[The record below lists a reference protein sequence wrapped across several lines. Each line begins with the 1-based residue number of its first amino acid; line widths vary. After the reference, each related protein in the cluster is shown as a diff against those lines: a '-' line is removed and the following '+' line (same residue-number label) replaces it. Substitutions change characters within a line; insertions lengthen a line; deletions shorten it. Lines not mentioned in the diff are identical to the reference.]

1 MPGLLRVWA
10 RPRTPAPKPP
20 FLPHFGDADKGF
32 TRPSRSRTFPPR
44 IFRRGGTWWRL
55 AIHTHHDDLLGAVAP
70 FAIASARSTVLV
82 VDLDPDGLALP
93 GERTLA
99 DLVED
104 GPTLTELVPQRA
116 GIASLPNGGV
126 DASTAEEV
134 VAALVKGWP
143 DLIVRTRLSARRA
156 ADGERCPS
164 GRGWTRSCRS
174 VCLGPHWSR
183 IQRPPAGTGGT
194 GTSTGRPPGRVGR

>member
-1 MPGLLRVWA
+1 MA
-10 RPRTPAPKPP
+10 
-20 FLPHFGDADKGF
+20 
-32 TRPSRSRTFPPR
+32 
-44 IFRRGGTWWRL
+44 L
-55 AIHTHHDDLLGAVAP
+55 AIHTHHDDLVGTVAP
-70 FAIASARSTVLV
+70 FAIASGRSTVLV

-126 DASTAEEV
+126 DASAAEEV

-143 DLIVRTRLSARRA
+143 DLIVRTRLSGRRA

-164 GRGWTRSCRS
+164 GRGWIRSCRS

-183 IQRPPAGTGGT
+183 LQRPPAGTGGR